1 MKMVLSGNEA
11 VARGAWLYGVGFAAA
26 YPGTPSTEI
35 LEALF
40 GYPDVHAQWCVN
52 EKVAFDEALG
62 ASIGGARVL
71 VAMKHVGLNV
81 AADTL
86 MTASYTGVGGGF
98 VVVSCDD
105 PGMHSSQNE
114 QDNRNYA
121 AFAKIPM
128 LEPADSQECL
138 DFVGRALDLSERF
151 DTPVL
156 LRLTTRISHTRC
168 VVETD
173 GSRRAPP
180 PKTFARQP
188 QKYVMVP
195 AYARVRHRLVEE
207 RMTALAEFSET
218 SDLNR
223 IENPAEP
230 GRRDFGL
237 ISSGISYQYAKE
249 AFPDAPIFK
258 IGFSY
263 PLPLKRLGEFVAAV
277 GHAYVVEELDPFIE
291 DRLLAAGIAVRGK
304 ALLSLCDEYTP
315 LAIRRAIHNDL
326 GRPLP
331 PASHLPPPA
340 PDLPPRPPVMCPG
353 CAHRGIFYAL
363 KQLKVNV
370 MGDIGC
376 YTLGALPPLLA
387 MDSCV
392 CMGASV
398 GMGAGMDRVSE
409 RGKTVAVI
417 GDSTFIH
424 SGIPPLID
432 MAWNRSAGVLI
443 ILDNRTTAMTGR
455 QPTAASSPSGSPDR
469 GTGILPVN
477 RHGQGAHATS
487 NETDNVPPLDLA
499 RLCKATGVDDVTVV
513 DPYQLD
519 QVFETLR
526 RALASD
532 RSSVIITNRPCGL
545 LANVQRQEPLA
556 LDADLCQGCLQCT
569 ELACPA
575 LVVENGGAR
584 IVRELCRGCTL
595 CLQVCTFGAICKK
608 G

>member
-1 MKMVLSGNEA
+1 MKMVLSGDEA
-11 VARGAWLYGVGFAAA
+11 VARGAWLAGVGFAAA

-40 GYPDVHAQWCVN
+40 GYPDVRAQWCVN

-114 QDNRNYA
+114 QDNRHFA

-128 LEPADSQECL
+128 LEPSDSQECL
-138 DFVGRALDLSERF
+138 EFVGHALDLSEQF

-168 VVETD
+168 VVESD
-173 GSRRAPP
+173 GSRQAIAPKP
-180 PKTFARQP
+180 FAKQP

-195 AYARVRHRLVEE
+195 AYARVRHRFVEE
-207 RMTALAEFSET
+207 RMTALAGCSDA

-223 IENPAEP
+223 IENRSKIGA
-230 GRRDFGL
+230 DSFGL
-237 ISSGISYQYAKE
+237 ISSGVSYQYARE

-263 PLPLKRLGEFVAAV
+263 PLPLERLRDFVMKV
-277 GHAYVVEELDPFIE
+277 GRVYVIEELDPFIE
-291 DRLLAAGIAVRGK
+291 DRLLAAGIPVRGK

-315 LAIRRAIHNDL
+315 LAIRRAIDKDF
-326 GRPLP
+326 GRAEPH
-331 PASHLPPPA
+331 AIGQHVEWVEN
-340 PDLPPRPPVMCPG
+340 LPPRPPVLCPG

-398 GMGAGMDRVSE
+398 GMGVGLDKVSE
-409 RGKTVAVI
+409 RGRTVAVI

-424 SGIPPLID
+424 SGIPALVD

-455 QPTAASSPSGSPDR
+455 QPTAASSPSGSSFDIE
-469 GTGILPVN
+469 TG
-477 RHGQGAHATS
+477 S
-487 NETDNVPPLDLA
+487 SPPLDLA
-499 RLCKATGVDDVTVV
+499 RLCRAAGVDDVTVV

-519 QVFETLR
+519 QVFEALR
-526 RALASD
+526 RALAGD
-532 RSSVIITNRPCGL
+532 RPSVILTNRPCGL
-545 LANVQRQEPLA
+545 LANVQRQEPSA
-556 LDADLCQGCLQCT
+556 IDTDLCGGCLQCT
-569 ELACPA
+569 DLACPA
-575 LVVENGGAR
+575 LVVEEGQAR
-584 IVRELCRGCTL
+584 VVQELCRGCTL
-595 CLQVCTFGAICKK
+595 CAQVCNLGAVCRREL
-608 G
+608 